1 MNSDTENK
9 SSDNETPLTKQKIT
23 QIKEK
28 KPRWEKQIEQ
38 FKKA

>member
-9 SSDNETPLTKQKIT
+9 SSDNEAPLTKQKTT

-28 KPRWEKQIEQ
+28 SLDQKTK
-38 FKKA
+38 